1 MKATTRVTI
10 EVTPYCEL
18 VVCNGGLGIAL
29 SQSQSQSQSQSLQM
43 RHVRHSADKA
53 GCAAG
58 YEAGYTASAW

>member
-29 SQSQSQSQSQSLQM
+29 SQSQSLQM

-53 GCAAG
+53 GYAAG
-58 YEAGYTASAW
+58 FEAGYTASA

>member
-18 VVCNGGLGIAL
+18 VVCNGGLGIAP
-29 SQSQSQSQSQSLQM
+29 SQSQSQSLQM

-53 GCAAG
+53 GYAAGHTAG
-58 YEAGYTASAW
+58 YEASYTALA